1 MNLQRQEAFDE
12 QTEAL
17 HKSLS
22 RRGSVGRRKEKPESE
37 LLKVIASPSVRRK
50 STRSSSKS
58 RGSRRSKSSSGPR
71 PEKMRSRSSSRPRP
85 DKSRTSS
92 RTGDVLRSSSYHHL
106 QSAAESIARR
116 DSLQPTVNA
125 TFSSGRHE
133 KSPKALEAS
142 DRSERRSAKR
152 LPSRTKSGDIDIGE
166 KYRKDSSGRSN
177 GRSPRKL
184 LPARSKS
191 FDDGPLMVDDEENVQ
206 IWADETV
213 FTPLAAPSNEK
224 LPKRRSSGSGGT
236 SKKTFEALLRN
247 LPRTRGKAEDGDAR
261 SVGTKEDSAG
271 KEDNANSG
279 SEENATKKTKLQKI
293 MELQAK
299 CDRYKKEWLDTSRD
313 KKRLRNEI
321 LEGKELI
328 LILTKQI
335 DVHESEASILQKKL
349 SEALQRLDELQAEQ
363 YKERNGYS
371 MTAKELAESRI
382 EFSRALNETRL
393 LKQDLDKMEESL
405 KEKDRRIGDLEDE
418 LRQSKN
424 QADELD
430 SDLNFAEEAVLK
442 LERDM
447 KLLEEELSQYR
458 EVATEQ
464 NGEHDREKMREVR
477 DAMEKR
483 MLEDREERLREK
495 QAKLEQ
501 KIEQFER
508 EREQFLNDEKERKVK
523 LEERIR
529 EEVEKHR
536 SQEMD
541 YSRRNEDITGRLD
554 ALESDNKVLQGR
566 LKSEQL
572 DSRVKLQQKDE
583 RIDLLQKELSSVNAK
598 LAELGSDPESASSL
612 KREAETAKSHS
623 TSLQEELTEVQK
635 HNSMLTDEIDELKS
649 SAKALQSQVKAL
661 RQEVA
666 THKKEAEQWQR
677 KSQEWEAK
685 SGEWTDKAHLWK
697 DKADKWEKIGK
708 ESNSEATNTDSPI
721 DPQANFLQAALDRK
735 KSLIRN
741 ESVKWGVLGGLLTGR
756 ATADEA
762 GGDMQERLQELQAEN
777 AQQAEVIK
785 NLRKEMMTTL
795 TDYKEKAY
803 TALQQMQ
810 ELVKE
815 RDDILLKNTNL
826 KKELDLARKLQS
838 MASLSTDD

>member
-1 MNLQRQEAFDE
+1 M
-12 QTEAL
+12 
-17 HKSLS
+17 
-22 RRGSVGRRKEKPESE
+22 
-37 LLKVIASPSVRRK
+37 I
-50 STRSSSKS
+50 
-58 RGSRRSKSSSGPR
+58 
-71 PEKMRSRSSSRPRP
+71 
-85 DKSRTSS
+85 
-92 RTGDVLRSSSYHHL
+92 
-106 QSAAESIARR
+106 
-116 DSLQPTVNA
+116 
-125 TFSSGRHE
+125 
-133 KSPKALEAS
+133 
-142 DRSERRSAKR
+142 
-152 LPSRTKSGDIDIGE
+152 
-166 KYRKDSSGRSN
+166 
-177 GRSPRKL
+177 
-184 LPARSKS
+184 
-191 FDDGPLMVDDEENVQ
+191 DDEENVQ

-224 LPKRRSSGSGGT
+224 LPKRRSSGSGST

-247 LPRTRGKAEDGDAR
+247 LPRTRGKEDGDAR
-261 SVGTKEDSAG
+261 SVGTKEDSAA

-483 MLEDREERLREK
+483 MLDDREERLREK

-508 EREQFLNDEKERKVK
+508 EREQFLNDEKERKAK

-541 YSRRNEDITGRLD
+541 YSRRNEDISGRLD

-666 THKKEAEQWQR
+666 TQKKEAEQWQR